1 VDPLAQL
8 DALDRAIL
16 GALQTD
22 GRRAFREIAR
32 DLSVSEGTV
41 RGRVRR
47 LEESGVLRILAFV
60 DPARLGDALT
70 AILNVRVDP
79 ARHEAVAAE
88 LSGQDAVSYVSS
100 VLGRYDIS
108 VQVLVA
114 SVAELWELARR
125 VEALDGVREVET
137 LVEMQ
142 VHKFKYGTPEA

>member
-1 VDPLAQL
+1 HGERRRDGAHPVPIGACAGSLEPPAGTVARVMDPLAQL
-8 DALDRAIL
+8 DAVDRAIL

-41 RGRVRR
+41 RARVRR

-60 DPARLGDALT
+60 DPSRLGDALT
-70 AILNVRVDP
+70 AILNIRVAS

-88 LSGQDAVSYVSS
+88 LSGWDAVQYASS

-108 VQVLVA
+108 LQVLVA
-114 SVAELWELARR
+114 SVAELWE
-125 VEALDGVREVET
+125 
-137 LVEMQ
+137 
-142 VHKFKYGTPEA
+142 